1 MSFVAGAASANVDL
15 LYENM
20 PRLPG
25 PGEEIYTDR
34 FSLQLGGGLAATLI
48 NLGRLGVPARIA
60 TELGGDLFS
69 GFARAQFEQ
78 NGVSPLNLYH
88 GDRIPVNI
96 TSAVILPGERSF
108 ISYGKGDM
116 QPDADALEAFYRLA
130 HGAKICLMTPGGFT
144 DVYRKLKTEGTA
156 MVLDM
161 GWDDDLS
168 FEKYGELL
176 SLADYYTPNRK
187 EAQKLTGRDDPLE
200 AARELRKHFSQVIV
214 KLDRE
219 GCIGIDG
226 DGVFFCKS
234 FDRFQNVDSTGAG
247 DAFLAGFCYGLF
259 RGAPLREC
267 VAYGNIT
274 GGKAVTAVG
283 ALTAYVTEPELL
295 AIRADAR
302 PDEQPQGV
310 ST

>member
-1 MSFVAGAASANVDL
+1 MSFVVGAASANVDL

-60 TELGGDLFS
+60 TELGDDLFS
-69 GFARAQFEQ
+69 GFAKAEFEKS
-78 NGVSPLNLYH
+78 GVSPLNLYH

-96 TSAVILPGERSF
+96 TSAVILPHDRSF
-108 ISYGKGDM
+108 LSYGKGDM

-130 HGAKICLMTPGGFT
+130 HGARICLMTPGGFT
-144 DVYRKLKTEGTA
+144 DVYRQLKAEGTVL
-156 MVLDM
+156 VLDM

-176 SLADYYTPNRK
+176 SLADCYTPNRK
-187 EAQKLTGRDDPLE
+187 EAQKLTGREDPLE
-200 AARELRKHFSQVIV
+200 AARALRAHFSRVIV
-214 KLDRE
+214 KLDRD

-226 DGVFFCKS
+226 DDAFFCKS
-234 FDRFQNVDSTGAG
+234 FDRFKNVDSTGAG
-247 DAFLAGFCYGLF
+247 DAFLAGFCYGLYH
-259 RGAPLREC
+259 GAPLREC
-267 VAYGNIT
+267 VMYGNIT

-283 ALTAYVTEPELL
+283 ALAAWVTEPELL
-295 AIRADAR
+295 AVRASAS
-302 PDEQPQGV
+302 PAELPQ
-310 ST
+310 SL